1 MENSTI
7 NKREWFLWVIAII
20 SILFS
25 SFAVWQIY
33 TLKLSMMVM
42 NDRTERA
49 ENEFNL
55 REQTAV
61 NFSAQYPVS
70 GTISKIE
77 NNKWTIDVKVAQD
90 APAPSIFTK
99 VGDKTPREI
108 KYDIKKSVVLLS
120 ETATFLGKK
129 KEEFAVGDE
138 ITAYSMDQVRDI
150 SQFTAMRVEIQ
161 GYKPTGI
168 SAPGPVDLL
177 DPSKLPKNTPIAE

>member
-7 NKREWFLWVIAII
+7 NKREWFLWIIAII

-25 SFAVWQIY
+25 SFAVWQVY
-33 TLKLSMMVM
+33 TLKLSMIVM

-49 ENEFNL
+49 EKEFNL
-55 REQTAV
+55 REQAIV

-77 NNKWTIDVKVAQD
+77 NNKWTVDVKVAQD

-108 KYDIKKSVVLLS
+108 KYDIKKSVVVLS

-129 KEEFAVGDE
+129 KEDFAIGDE
-138 ITAYSMDQVRDI
+138 ITAYSMDPIREI
-150 SQFTAMRVEIQ
+150 SQFTAMMVEIQ
-161 GYKPTGI
+161 GYRSLKI
-168 SAPGPVDLL
+168 SAPRPGDLP
-177 DPSKLPKNTPIAE
+177 DPFKLATSTLIVK